1 MPETSRTIDRL
12 TSAIADRYRI
22 TRELGAGG
30 MATVHLAH
38 DMRHERDVAIKV
50 LLPELAAALGAERF
64 LAEIRTTAKL
74 QHPHILPLLD
84 SGAADG
90 FLYYVM
96 PLVTGESLRQRL
108 ERERQLPIDDAV
120 RIAREVAAALDYA
133 HRQGVVHRDIK
144 PENILLH
151 DGSALVADFGIA
163 LAVQTAAGARMT
175 QTGLSLGTPQYMSPE
190 QAMGERAI
198 DARSDIY
205 SLAAVTYEMLTGE
218 PPFTGA
224 TVQAVVAKVMSAE
237 PEAITMTRRNVP
249 PAVAAAVHRG
259 LEKLPAD
266 RHGTAAEFAAALTSA
281 GATSAT
287 IVRGA
292 PRKSSIARRVAPW
305 LVAAVLTPVAFM
317 AGKSL
322 QPPDES
328 SVQGPVVATLLP
340 DEGEEWAGTGVH
352 LALSA
357 DGRHVAVIA
366 RRGRESEM
374 IIRSLDSA
382 GSRVIADTKGAF
394 YPFWSPDGK
403 SIGFFDD
410 NELKTVDLATGAVRS
425 LCPAARP
432 GGGSWGADNVILYVP
447 ERGVGL
453 HRVTVPN
460 GTCDSLGIVT
470 PPPALDGKPRFLPD
484 GRHFVTSTDMAAW
497 LGEVGGDS
505 LTWLADLQRMRAVVA
520 GPDYLLFRP
529 RGSPSGNI
537 FAQRID
543 VKNRQ
548 LIGEPVKILDDV
560 STPGGNTAL
569 AASHNGVLVGRIDNG
584 GGAGRVFGRFEQRGA
599 IGDTVPGS
607 GLGRLFGNFRLSR
620 DGKRLALGGWEVAV
634 LDIARRATTVVSK
647 TLDGRAVQFPV
658 WSPADTMIAY
668 AIGDSGRMRID
679 GVNLRTSAVAPLV
692 SDLALGR
699 SVQLT
704 DWSADGRYLVFEYGA
719 GGGSPWSEAWVHDF
733 ANGTSRRAFEH
744 AAHIVA
750 PALAPQGGLIA
761 YQVGTSFENP
771 MIHVRPFP
779 GPGSAI
785 RVSPEAGVE
794 PRWSADGT
802 ELFWYD
808 DSRGVMAVRIN
819 RDASVI
825 SPPRVAL
832 GLAVLR
838 SIAPTFS
845 GTFMYDPTPDGQ
857 AFYGSVVR
865 PRPVNLTVI
874 VDWWKLL
881 ERGTAPR
888 P

>member
-1 MPETSRTIDRL
+1 MPDTSRTIDRL
-12 TSAIADRYRI
+12 SIAIADRYRI
-22 TRELGAGG
+22 TREIGVGG

-38 DMRHERDVAIKV
+38 DVRHERDVAIKV
-50 LLPELAAALGAERF
+50 LLPDLAAALGAERF

-74 QHPHILPLLD
+74 QHPHVLPLLD

-108 ERERQLPIDDAV
+108 ARERQLPIDDAV
-120 RIAREVAAALDYA
+120 RIAREVAGALDYA

-249 PAVAAAVHRG
+249 PAVSAAVHRG

-266 RHGTAAEFAAALTSA
+266 RHGTAAEFATGLASTGSTST
-281 GATSAT
+281 TSMKGVSRET
-287 IVRGA
+287 G
-292 PRKSSIARRVAPW
+292 IARRAFPW
-305 LVAAVLTPVAFM
+305 LTTAVLAASTFA
-317 AGKSL
+317 AGRSL
-322 QPPDES
+322 AVPDETS
-328 SVQGPVVATLLP
+328 AHGPIVATLLP
-340 DEGEEWAGTGVH
+340 DEGEEWSGSGVH
-352 LALSA
+352 FALSA
-357 DGRHVAVIA
+357 DGRHVAMIA
-366 RRGRESEM
+366 RRDRDSEM
-374 IIRSLDSA
+374 IIRSLDSL
-382 GSRVIADTKGAF
+382 GSRVIGDTKGAF

-403 SIGFFDD
+403 TVGFFDD
-410 NELKTVDLATGAVRS
+410 NQLRTVDLATGAVRS
-425 LCPAARP
+425 HCPAARP
-432 GGGSWGADNVILYVP
+432 GGASWGADNVILYVP

-453 HRVTVPN
+453 HRFTVPN
-460 GTCDSLGIVT
+460 GTCEKLPIAA
-470 PPPALDGKPRFLPD
+470 PPEALDGRPRFLPD
-484 GRHFVTSTDMAAW
+484 GRHFVTSTDLAAW
-497 LGEVGGDS
+497 LGTVGGDS
-505 LTWLADLQRMRAVVA
+505 LTKLADLQRMRAVVA

-529 RGSPSGNI
+529 RGSPSGNL

-543 VKNRQ
+543 VKNRVMT
-548 LIGEPVKILDDV
+548 GEPVRILEDV

-569 AASHNGVLVGRIDNG
+569 AASHNGVLVGRINNRG
-584 GGAGRVFGRFEQRGA
+584 GGGGRVFGRFDSDGTFR
-599 IGDTVPGS
+599 DTVTGS
-607 GLGRLFGNFRLSR
+607 LGRVFGTHRLSR
-620 DGKRLALGGWEVAV
+620 DGKRLALGGWEIAV
-634 LDIARRATTVVSK
+634 LEIARHATTVVSNPP
-647 TLDGRAVQFPV
+647 DGRPVQYPV
-658 WSPADTMIAY
+658 WSPGDTVIAY
-668 AIGDSGRMRID
+668 AIGDSGRIRID
-679 GVNLRTSAVAPLV
+679 GVHLRTSAVTPLV
-692 SDLALGR
+692 TDLALGR
-699 SVQLT
+699 SAELT

-719 GGGSPWSEAWVHDF
+719 GGGSQWSEAWVHDF
-733 ANGTSRRAFEH
+733 VEGKSRRAFEQ
-744 AAHIVA
+744 AAHIEA
-750 PALAPQGGLIA
+750 PRLAPHGGLIA
-761 YQVGTSFENP
+761 YQVGFENP
-771 MIHVRPFP
+771 MIHVRLFP
-779 GPGSAI
+779 GPGAAI
-785 RVSPEAGVE
+785 RVSPETGVE

-819 RDASVI
+819 RDASSI
-825 SPPRVAL
+825 STPRVAL
-832 GLAVLR
+832 SLAVLR
-838 SIAPTFS
+838 SIAPTFA
-845 GTFMYDPTPDGQ
+845 GTLMYDPTPDGQ
-857 AFYGSVVR
+857 AFYGSMTR

-881 ERGTAPR
+881 ERGTGTR